1 MLSNKKVQHRAR
13 LNKNLKTYFLKV
25 SGPCRQLSGSA
36 GPPLVPATTCL
47 CKHSLH
53 SLWGQILDDVK
64 NRHVVG
70 LKIFLEVEVTA
81 ESCLV
86 LHSCCGSSCVALL
99 MTGLEWVCVP
109 MLSKILFLSGG
120 HFKWKQVSF
129 KSEGNN
135 HKIILETEFFWNRFG
150 YLSLWFLFSLG

>member
-36 GPPLVPATTCL
+36 GPPLLPATTCL

-64 NRHVVG
+64 NQACCRPENLPG
-70 LKIFLEVEVTA
+70 GGGY
-81 ESCLV
+81 SRV
-86 LHSCCGSSCVALL
+86 LSSASQLLWKVLCCSLDD
-99 MTGLEWVCVP
+99 
-109 MLSKILFLSGG
+109 
-120 HFKWKQVSF
+120 
-129 KSEGNN
+129 
-135 HKIILETEFFWNRFG
+135 RFG
-150 YLSLWFLFSLG
+150 MSLCTGAFQNLIPVWRTFQMKTDFF